1 MEVGLRAKKFTRRNG
16 EIGEREKKE
25 NIGHR

>member
-1 MEVGLRAKKFTRRNG
+1 MIHRKRIKKDLRRKG
-16 EIGEREKKE
+16 EIVEREKKE